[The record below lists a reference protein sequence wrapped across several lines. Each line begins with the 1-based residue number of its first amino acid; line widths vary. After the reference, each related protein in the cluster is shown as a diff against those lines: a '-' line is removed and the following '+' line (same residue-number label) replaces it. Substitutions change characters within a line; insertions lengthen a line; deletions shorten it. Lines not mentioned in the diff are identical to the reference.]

1 MRECSHHT
9 SLTKYLKIC
18 NLKFTINQRLPLQ
31 RQDSGC
37 HLSHFLQSPLSLS
50 LLSVRNLASSKL
62 VAAPSCEHKFAS
74 CAITFKAHQT
84 TLFGQ
89 SGRIKVSTTKIQN
102 LKLSALSMSKFQQQ
116 QQHCHVISCC
126 TTLKLIVKFLHTS
139 FTSESLYSCF

>member
-9 SLTKYLKIC
+9 SFTKYSKIC

-62 VAAPSCEHKFAS
+62 VAAPYCEHKFGS
-74 CAITFKAHQT
+74 SAITFKAHQT

-116 QQHCHVISCC
+116 HCHVISCC
-126 TTLKLIVKFLHTS
+126 TTLKLIVKYLHTS
-139 FTSESLYSCF
+139 FTSESLYFYF